1 MCNKSTNK
9 MNIYDVPTDPTCN
22 FGSCAQCLAF
32 RPNFMIFDEP
42 TNHLD
47 MESIEALAKC
57 LDVSNFKVIV
67 QRYLPITFGKTND
80 IINAFKRSSVVKFD
94 ALNWL
99 N

>member
-67 QRYLPITFGKTND
+67 PVNYFVSVLFET
-80 IINAFKRSSVVKFD
+80 SVVQSKH
-94 ALNWL
+94 LNVL
-99 N
+99 V